1 MPNFWRLINKVIRDS
16 DILLL
21 VLDARMPNLTR
32 NKEVE
37 VKVGREGK
45 KMLYVLNKSDLVPKE
60 VAEKTAKRF
69 TPCIFVSSKE
79 RLGAT
84 KLAKKI
90 LELSKGENCTV
101 GVLGYPNV
109 GKSSVINLLKGK
121 GSAPVSSTSGY
132 TRSLQFVRA
141 RKKIKLID
149 TPGVLSYKEK
159 SIEKRVM
166 IGSINPQQLDGPDYY
181 AMKLIEQFPKL
192 FESYYDEK
200 YKGDALDFLER
211 VTLKRKIL
219 MKGGEADLE
228 RFGRKL
234 LQDWQKGRMH
244 EQD

>member
-1 MPNFWRLINKVIRDS
+1 
-16 DILLL
+16 
-21 VLDARMPNLTR
+21 
-32 NKEVE
+32 
-37 VKVGREGK
+37 
-45 KMLYVLNKSDLVPKE
+45 MLYVLNKSDLVPKKI
-60 VAEKTAKRF
+60 AEKTAKRF

-79 RLGAT
+79 KLGAS
-84 KLAKKI
+84 KLANKI

-121 GSAPVSSTSGY
+121 GSASVSSTSGH
-132 TRSLQFVRA
+132 TRGLQFVRA

-159 SIEKRVM
+159 GIEKQVM
-166 IGSINPQQLDGPDYY
+166 IGSINPQSLDSPDYY
-181 AMKLIEQFPKL
+181 AMKIIEQFPKL

-200 YKGDALDFLER
+200 YNNDALDFLER
-211 VTLKRKIL
+211 VATKKQILK
-219 MKGGEADLE
+219 KGGEADLE

-244 EQD
+244 EN